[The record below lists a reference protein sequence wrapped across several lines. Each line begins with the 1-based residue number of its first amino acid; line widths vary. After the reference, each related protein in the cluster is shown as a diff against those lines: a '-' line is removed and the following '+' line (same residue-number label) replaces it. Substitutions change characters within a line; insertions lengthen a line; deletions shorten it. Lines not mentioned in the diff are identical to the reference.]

1 LEINLSIHAKQQS
14 LRLLIVEDSQNL
26 ATVIGNY
33 LTSRGHIP
41 DFALDGIGGLHL
53 ALTQQ
58 YDAIVLDI
66 SLPGMDGLTFCH
78 KLREEGGNSTP
89 ILIITGRDTLSD
101 KLKGFKAGADDYLV
115 KPFAM
120 EELEARLKVMARRD
134 ENISEPRLQVADL
147 VLNPGTMQVERAGQ
161 AIKLSPTDIKI
172 LSLLMKAFPN
182 VISRAEMEFALWGD
196 EPPGSDALRSH
207 IYSLRRA
214 IDKPFDTPLL
224 ETVHG
229 VGYKLTVPDDALE

>member
-1 LEINLSIHAKQQS
+1 MTIHPKQEP
-14 LRLLIVEDSQNL
+14 LRFLIVEDSENL
-26 ATVIGNY
+26 TTLIGDY
-33 LTSRGHIP
+33 LTAQGHVP

-53 ALTQQ
+53 ALTQD
-58 YDAIVLDI
+58 YDAIVLDLT
-66 SLPGMDGLTFCH
+66 LPGMDGLTFCR
-78 KLREEGGNSTP
+78 KLREEESKPTP
-89 ILIITGRDTLSD
+89 ILIITGRDTLND
-101 KLKGFKAGADDYLV
+101 KLEGFNAGADDYLV

-120 EELEARLKVMARRD
+120 AELEARLRVMARRSK
-134 ENISEPRLQVADL
+134 NISESRLQVADL
-147 VLNPGTMQVERAGQ
+147 VLDPGTMKVERAGRP
-161 AIKLSPTDIKI
+161 IKLPPTDIKI

-182 VISRAEMEFALWGD
+182 VITRGEMEFALWGD

-229 VGYKLTVPDDALE
+229 VGYKLSVPEDALE